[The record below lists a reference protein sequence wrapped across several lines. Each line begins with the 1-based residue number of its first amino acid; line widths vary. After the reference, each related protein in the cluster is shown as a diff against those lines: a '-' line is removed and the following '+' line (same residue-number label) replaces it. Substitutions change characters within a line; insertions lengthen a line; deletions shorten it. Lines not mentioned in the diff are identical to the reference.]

1 MPAAPLISVVI
12 PVHNAAEYLQECLD
26 SVLGQ
31 PVRDI
36 EVIAVDGHSA
46 DKSGA
51 ILNAAALA
59 DGRVR
64 VLTQDQKIWPGQARN
79 TGLQAARGDYVWF
92 VDADD
97 VLPPGSL
104 GAVAGAARQ
113 GRPDLVLVDFEYL
126 EADGRTRPS
135 PGRDLLGRAPAGGF
149 RLADWPDAIELTATV
164 WSKVFRRDF
173 LIGLGTAF
181 SPGIHEDVPVSFAAL
196 LRAAKISVLNRVC
209 YRYRQRAGS
218 YMATASEHHFDIFAS
233 YREVLELAS
242 GAAGATAQVR
252 AALFDRA
259 IWHYTTNLDGERVP
273 RRLRRRY
280 FSQMHEE
287 YLARRPAGYR
297 RPRGCRGLKYRLIE
311 RDMYR
316 VYAAALPVNR
326 LRLRMLRAGARAAP
340 PAGPA
345 ARQSG

>member
-1 MPAAPLISVVI
+1 VPAAPLISVII
-12 PVHNAAEYLQECLD
+12 PVHNAADYLQECLD

-31 PVRDI
+31 PMRDV

-51 ILNAAALA
+51 ILDAAALA
-59 DGRVR
+59 DARLR
-64 VLTQDQKIWPGQARN
+64 AMPQSQKIWPGQARN
-79 TGLQAARGDYVWF
+79 TGLEAARGDYVWF

-104 GAVAGAARQ
+104 QAVAEAARR
-113 GRPDLVLVDFEYL
+113 GRPDLLLIDFEYL
-126 EADGRTRPS
+126 EADGRTRPG
-135 PGRDLLGRAPAGGF
+135 PGRDLLGRAPAGCF
-149 RLADWPDAIELTATV
+149 RLADWPEAIELSATV

-173 LIGLGTAF
+173 LVGLGTAF
-181 SPGIHEDVPVSFAAL
+181 PPGIHEDVPVSFAAL
-196 LRAAKISVLNRVC
+196 LRAEKISALNRVC

-218 YMATASEHHFDIFAS
+218 FMVTASDRHLDIFAS
-233 YREVLELAS
+233 YRRVLDLAG
-242 GAAGATAQVR
+242 GAAGSSARVR

-280 FSQMHEE
+280 FTQMHEA

-297 RPRGCRGLKYRLIE
+297 RPGGFRGLKYWLIE
-311 RDMYR
+311 HDMYR
-316 VYAAALPVNR
+316 AYAAAIPVNR
-326 LRLRMLRAGARAAP
+326 LRLRMLRAGG
-340 PAGPA
+340 PAGHPGRPA
-345 ARQSG
+345 TG